1 MTFWPLVV
9 LALEKPLEPGD
20 SPFGKRTSSPV
31 RSVDPDANHHTG
43 DGAYGRFDGDLDLG
57 LGVGPTLAF
66 TGDDLGVA
74 VRGTAFWY
82 STVGLDLVYTET
94 LNETPD
100 LERRLGAGIGLRPLF
115 LIRWSQAL
123 ETGPAVLDL
132 ALDSLSL
139 GFGASFGTPPGRGF
153 GSRTKFETSLGFGA
167 PLAGT
172 AQGPWLEF
180 RAGIALPG
188 PKEAETSALLVFAW
202 HFVCVTPIVGSE

>member
-1 MTFWPLVV
+1 MTFWPLLV
-9 LALEKPLEPGD
+9 LALQNPHHSGD
-20 SPFGKRTSSPV
+20 SPFGARTSSQV
-31 RSVDPDANHHTG
+31 RSVDPDANRHEG

-57 LGVGPTLAF
+57 LGVGPNLAF
-66 TGDDLGVA
+66 TGDDIGVA
-74 VRGTAFWY
+74 LRGTAFWY
-82 STVGLDLVYTET
+82 STVGLDVVYTET
-94 LNETPD
+94 LSKTPE
-100 LERRLGAGIGLRPLF
+100 LERRLAAGIGLRPLF

-123 ETGPAVLDL
+123 ESGPAVLDL

-172 AQGPWLEF
+172 AAGPWLEF
-180 RAGIALPG
+180 RAGVALPE
-188 PKEAETSALLVFAW
+188 PKQGETSAMLVLAW

>member
-9 LALEKPLEPGD
+9 LALEKPVASGEPA
-20 SPFGKRTSSPV
+20 FGKRTSSAV
-31 RSVDPDANHHTG
+31 RSVDPDANHHQG

-57 LGVGPTLAF
+57 LGVGPNLAF
-66 TGDDLGVA
+66 TGDDVGVA

-82 STVGLDLVYTET
+82 STVGLELVYTET
-94 LNETPD
+94 LSKTPE

-139 GFGASFGTPPGRGF
+139 GLGASFGTPAGRGF

-167 PLAGT
+167 PLTGT
-172 AQGPWLEF
+172 AAGPWLEF
-180 RAGIALPG
+180 RAAMGLPR
-188 PKEAETSALLVFAW
+188 PEEAETSAMLFFAW

>member
-1 MTFWPLVV
+1 MTFWPFVLV
-9 LALEKPLEPGD
+9 ALETPPASEP
-20 SPFGKRTSSPV
+20 SAFGHRTSSDV

-57 LGVGPTLAF
+57 LGVGPNLAF
-66 TGDDLGVA
+66 TGDDIGVA

-94 LNETPD
+94 LSKKPD

-115 LIRWSQAL
+115 LIRWSKAL
-123 ETGPAVLDL
+123 EAGPAVLDL
-132 ALDSLSL
+132 ALDSLTL
-139 GFGASFGTPPGRGF
+139 GFGASFGTPPDRGF
-153 GSRTKFETSLGFGA
+153 GSRIKFEPSLGFGA

-172 AQGPWLEF
+172 AAGPWLEF
-180 RAGIALPG
+180 RAGMGLPR
-188 PKEAETSALLVFAW
+188 PKEPETSAMLVLSW